1 MLKLVEV
8 AQYLTNKFNEIGAL
22 HTPAYTFNVQAEV
35 GANKN
40 GADVQGIVKT
50 DKPKLP
56 PVLAGRNATYNLV
69 VELSVVAPT
78 SNFNLKNIEEIV
90 NSFASQVNGQ
100 EIAFE
105 HGKGLVTLTLGSVAE
120 FKVEVGQGGIVPL
133 SFNMVIN
140 YTEGVATSRSRHWLL
155 DGVEIPYLKEGVYIT
170 KEGRTNKINGKK
182 YSETFAL
189 GQQKRYRFVLPYDE
203 TSVICQT
210 LQKDILDGDGN
221 KTYVLTYY
229 DNVHYTENEPYQTTV
244 MLFENADSESTKPEI
259 AQFTITF
266 ADADDGNHTTKYYL
280 ALMDNP
286 FDEATENTKCFEDT
300 IENNEVVKTAYE
312 NQIDYYDD
320 FIDEHGVPENEIP
333 ACNLSSIYLTNQTYV
348 NTQGTDLFKIVN
360 KNYARIRVET
370 IENGQSKEYY
380 YYYWTKNVQIGMDGQ
395 VTFDLKLDSLQTF
408 LFQDGIKFEGNLIE
422 RACLNRWKEVT
433 GDPTSVVFDG
443 DVTSKLFERENLQQ
457 VAKRLVSRERL
468 KVHQDLATDA
478 FSANP
483 SINAWIDENILAWC
497 YIMISPGDYKIGWD
511 GSYNSQGEPT
521 GYSGHKLIETKMTK
535 SSNDIFV
542 YPYSVLCYPI
552 MKSAYAKLYIQKSG
566 ETTKNEI
573 NYAGFGNFLNLNDGW
588 AKVHNVKLSIKPP
601 FDLKTW
607 NTNSYISDGSNF
619 TIITTNAWDSK
630 AIQVG
635 DGQDY
640 LLIYDR
646 TVGDNV
652 YKYGI
657 LNITQDNPAAI
668 PMTIELKANFTLS
681 NLPKIKFYKS
691 AIRTSNK
698 DKKFNPKLNGADY
711 KELQLTFGGST
722 YSYDIQKLNNE
733 NPVFNYFEELTADVT
748 KGLVQYAPT
757 DTNNV
762 FSQAYKNSFNGFAYT
777 NDLSMPYATN
787 QLDTYLANNKNFYQ
801 AFQNQQERQRMNANF
816 SALSGVLG
824 GLTSAGAAGAAG
836 GAAGVAASATTGVA
850 GGLIS
855 GIVNYKR
862 TLKDQEY
869 QVKQRDLTVD
879 DMKSAPNVM
888 QNVNGNA
895 LLQGSICDL
904 GVYAEVYEALPHEL
918 EMANDDMF
926 MNGFTYNIDDD
937 IFPYINDTTSKH
949 IRKNFNYIQA
959 LIGNISGVT
968 ISNEARDDLRQRLA
982 NGVRF
987 WHIDNIDY
995 EHENYERWL
1004 EA

>member
-40 GADVQGIVKT
+40 GTDVQGIVKT

-56 PVLAGRNATYNLV
+56 PVMAGRNATYNLI

-90 NSFASQVNGQ
+90 NSFASEVNGQ

-140 YTEGVATSRSRHWLL
+140 YTENVATSKSKHWLL

-229 DNVHYTENEPYQTTV
+229 DNVYYTENEPYQTTV
-244 MLFENADSESTKPEI
+244 MLFENADSESSKPEI

-320 FIDEHGVPENEIP
+320 LIDEHGVPENEIP

-370 IENGQSKEYY
+370 IENGQPKEYY

-422 RACLNRWKEVT
+422 RACLNRWKAVP
-433 GDPTSVVFDG
+433 GDNTSVVFDG
-443 DVTSKLFERENLQQ
+443 DVTSKLFERENLKE
-457 VAKRLVSRERL
+457 VAKRLVARQKLKLSRD
-468 KVHQDLATDA
+468 VDDGATIY
-478 FSANP
+478 NWNYNN
-483 SINAWIDENILAWC
+483 IIAWA
-497 YIMISPGDYKIGWD
+497 YVYATK
-511 GSYNSQGEPT
+511 GSYNIDGDT
-521 GYSGHKLIETKMTK
+521 YDAGYIGYSIGNEDNAQLKYATTAFCFPIRKGDDVFIHFTNENETKNFYVTPAAWNTFINANGGY
-535 SSNDIFV
+535 SSKF
-542 YPYSVLCYPI
+542 YT
-552 MKSAYAKLYIQKSG
+552 M
-566 ETTKNEI
+566 
-573 NYAGFGNFLNLNDGW
+573 
-588 AKVHNVKLSIKPP
+588 KLSTRPP
-601 FDLKTW
+601 FDMTFSGGNFADVSVDEGELTITTISDW
-607 NTNSYISDGSNF
+607 SGNVLNISDGLDVLNCGGNNCIFAVKLDDNEPFDVNF
-619 TIITTNAWDSK
+619 TDTSILPQTKFLKSTITGTQISPALKNK
-630 AIQVG
+630 A
-635 DGQDY
+635 
-640 LLIYDR
+640 
-646 TVGDNV
+646 
-652 YKYGI
+652 
-657 LNITQDNPAAI
+657 
-668 PMTIELKANFTLS
+668 
-681 NLPKIKFYKS
+681 
-691 AIRTSNK
+691 
-698 DKKFNPKLNGADY
+698 FNPKLNSSDY
-711 KELQLTFGGST
+711 KELTLSFVGST
-722 YSYDIQKLNNE
+722 FSYDIQKLNNS
-733 NPVFNYFEELTADVT
+733 NPTFNYYELLTNDTT
-748 KGLVQYAPT
+748 KGLLKYYPPNTATSSTQIYSLPYR
-757 DTNNV
+757 NNYDG
-762 FSQAYKNSFNGFAYT
+762 FSFT
-777 NDLSMPYATN
+777 NDMSLPLSES
-787 QLDTYLANNKNFYQ
+787 QLATYLANNKNFYQ
-801 AFQNQQERQRMNANF
+801 AFQNQQERQLVGAQI
-816 SALSGVLG
+816 GI
-824 GLTSAGAAGAAG
+824 AGNLVG
-836 GAAGVAASATTGVA
+836 GAAGVALAGITGGASAATSELSGIGGGVS
-850 GGLIS
+850 GLIGS
-855 GIVNYKR
+855 VTNYFKIQ
-862 TLKDQEY
+862 KDQEY
-869 QVKQRDLTVD
+869 QRKQRDLTID
-879 DMKSAPNVM
+879 DMKSAPHILANT
-888 QNVNGNA
+888 NGSA
-895 LLQGSICDL
+895 LLASSVDDI
-904 GVYAEVYEALPHEL
+904 GVYAEIYEALPHEL
-918 EMANDDMF
+918 EIANDDMF
-926 MNGFTYNIDDD
+926 MNGFTYNINDD

-959 LIGNISGVT
+959 LIGNISGIT